1 MKTQPV
7 LNSWYNRNW
16 RWFVV
21 GTLLFGTFL
30 NYFDRQTLGLA
41 IDPISKEFGLD
52 NIQRGILLSA
62 FVFAYAFFHPV
73 IGLITDKI
81 KNIRLFFLLM
91 VIGWGVSTCLAGFAT
106 SYKQLLVLRISL
118 GILEAVNFPIC
129 LMIIARIFPAS
140 ERSLA
145 SGIFASGAFLAT
157 LVAPPVIVYFANN
170 YTWRYGFFI
179 AGGTDFLW
187 LIPWLLIFRN
197 PEKRSEM
204 WRKAVLENAAESIE
218 SFKEKIKYITTTYK
232 KVLLAPGFWAVALI
246 GIGII
251 PSLYFITQWL
261 PSFFTQGLGVSY
273 DNILAKNL
281 MIIYLMQDAG
291 LWIGGFI
298 VLKLATRG
306 LSIIKARKAVIIVAY
321 LLMVPILFVPYVSS
335 ITAAVAILALFVF
348 GLGAFLGNQ
357 HAFKQDIIK
366 TRVASVAALVGFI
379 ETGFSA
385 FVIRE
390 IGIITN
396 VSMDFTPVFLFI
408 TGLATFAIL
417 IVLFMIRGKWMNI
430 E

>member
-1 MKTQPV
+1 MSQESLK
-7 LNSWYNRNW
+7 NWYHKNW

-21 GTLLFGTFL
+21 LTLLFGTFL

-41 IDPISKEFGLD
+41 IDPISREFGLD
-52 NIQRGILLSA
+52 NIQRGNLLAA
-62 FVFAYAFFHPV
+62 FIFAYALFHPV

-81 KNIRLFFLLM
+81 KNIRLFFSLM
-91 VIGWGVSTCLAGFAT
+91 VIGWGISTVLAGFAT
-106 SYKQLLVLRISL
+106 SYTQMFWLRVLL

-129 LMIIARIFPAS
+129 LMIIARIFPPG

-170 YTWRYGFFI
+170 FSWRYGFYI

-197 PEKRSEM
+197 PEKRSER
-204 WRKAVLENAAESIE
+204 WKEAVMKNAEESIVTM
-218 SFKEKIKYITTTYK
+218 KEKLHYIKDTYK
-232 KVLLAPGFWAVALI
+232 RVLSAPGFWAVTLI

-261 PSFFTQGLGVSY
+261 PSFFTQGLGVEY
-273 DNILAKNL
+273 DSILAKNL

-298 VLKLATRG
+298 VLKLADRG
-306 LSIIKARKAVIIVAY
+306 LTIMKARKAVIFSAY
-321 LLMVPILFVPYVSS
+321 VLMMPILLVPYVSS
-335 ITAAVAILALFVF
+335 IALVVTILAMFVF

-385 FVIRE
+385 FVIKE

-396 VSMDFTPVFLFI
+396 ISMDFSPVFFFI
-408 TGLATFAIL
+408 AGMTTFSLL
-417 IVLFMIRGKWMNI
+417 IVIFMIRPVWMKI

>member
-1 MKTQPV
+1 MRQINKS
-7 LNSWYNRNW
+7 SWYHRNW

-21 GTLLFGTFL
+21 FTLMFGTFL

-41 IDPISKEFGLD
+41 IDPISKDFGLD
-52 NIQRGILLSA
+52 NIQRGVLLSA
-62 FVFAYAFFHPV
+62 FVFAYAFFHPI

-81 KNIRLFFLLM
+81 KNIRLFFSIM
-91 VIGWGVSTCLAGFAT
+91 VIGWGLSTTLAGFAN
-106 SYKQLLVLRISL
+106 SYHQLFGLRIAL

-129 LMIIARIFPAS
+129 LMIISRIFPPN

-170 YTWRYGFFI
+170 FSWRYGFFL

-187 LIPWLLIFRN
+187 LIPWLLIFRK
-197 PEKRSEM
+197 PELRSET
-204 WRKAVLENAAESIE
+204 WNSAVSLIFTEPIV
-218 SFKEKIKYITTTYK
+218 SFKEKLFYMKDTYTRI
-232 KVLLAPGFWAVALI
+232 LAAPGFWAVALM
-246 GIGII
+246 GLGII

-261 PSFFTQGLGVSY
+261 PSFFTQGLGVAY
-273 DNILAKNL
+273 DNTLAKNL

-291 LWIGGFI
+291 LWIGGAI
-298 VLKLATRG
+298 VLKLASGKR
-306 LSIIKARKAVIIVAY
+306 SIIYSRKIVIIGAW
-321 LLMVPILFVPYVSS
+321 LLMIPVLCIPYLNS
-335 ITAAVAILALFVF
+335 IRLSVFILALFVF
-348 GLGAFLGNQ
+348 GLGGFLGNQ

-385 FVIRE
+385 FVIKE
-390 IGIITN
+390 IGVLTN
-396 VSMDFTPVFLFI
+396 VTNDFTNVFWFI
-408 TGLATFAIL
+408 GGLSTFSIL
-417 IVLFMIRGKWMNI
+417 VVIFMVKSRWMKV

>member
-1 MKTQPV
+1 MNSMAKG
-7 LNSWYNRNW
+7 SWYHRNW

-21 GTLLFGTFL
+21 VTLMFGTFL

-41 IDPISKEFGLD
+41 IDPISNEFGLD
-52 NIQRGILLSA
+52 NIQRGALLSA
-62 FVFAYAFFHPV
+62 FIFAYAFFHPF

-81 KNIRLFFLLM
+81 KNIRLFFSLM
-91 VIGWGVSTCLAGFAT
+91 VIGWGVSTVLAGFAA
-106 SYKQLLVLRISL
+106 SYNQLLWLRGML

-129 LMIIARIFPAS
+129 LMIIARIFPPN

-157 LVAPPVIVYFANN
+157 LVAPPVIVFFATNFS
-170 YTWRYGFFI
+170 WRYGFFI

-187 LIPWLLIFRN
+187 LVPWLLIFRRPAEFSQGWSN
-197 PEKRSEM
+197 AVNQSLSEP
-204 WRKAVLENAAESIE
+204 IFT
-218 SFKEKIKYITTTYK
+218 FKEKISYIKETYAK
-232 KVLLAPGFWAVALI
+232 ILSAPGFWAVALM
-246 GIGII
+246 GLGII

-261 PSFFTQGLGVSY
+261 PSFFTQGLGVNY

-291 LWIGGFI
+291 LWIGGFL
-298 VLKLATRG
+298 VLKLASKGFT
-306 LSIIKARKAVIIVAY
+306 IINSRKAVIIGAW
-321 LLMVPILFVPYVSS
+321 LLMIPILIIPYLNSVRWS
-335 ITAAVAILALFVF
+335 VFILAMFVF
-348 GLGAFLGNQ
+348 GLGGFLGNQ

-385 FVIRE
+385 FVIKE

-396 VSMDFTPVFLFI
+396 ISHDFTHVFWVI
-408 TGLATFAIL
+408 AGLATFSIV
-417 IVLFMIRGKWMNI
+417 IVLVMVRPKWMKI

>member
-1 MKTQPV
+1 
-7 LNSWYNRNW
+7 
-16 RWFVV
+16 
-21 GTLLFGTFL
+21 
-30 NYFDRQTLGLA
+30 
-41 IDPISKEFGLD
+41 
-52 NIQRGILLSA
+52 
-62 FVFAYAFFHPV
+62 
-73 IGLITDKI
+73 
-81 KNIRLFFLLM
+81 
-91 VIGWGVSTCLAGFAT
+91 
-106 SYKQLLVLRISL
+106 
-118 GILEAVNFPIC
+118 
-129 LMIIARIFPAS
+129 
-140 ERSLA
+140 
-145 SGIFASGAFLAT
+145 
-157 LVAPPVIVYFANN
+157 
-170 YTWRYGFFI
+170 
-179 AGGTDFLW
+179 
-187 LIPWLLIFRN
+187 
-197 PEKRSEM
+197 
-204 WRKAVLENAAESIE
+204 
-218 SFKEKIKYITTTYK
+218 
-232 KVLLAPGFWAVALI
+232 
-246 GIGII
+246 
-251 PSLYFITQWL
+251 
-261 PSFFTQGLGVSY
+261 
-273 DNILAKNL
+273 
-281 MIIYLMQDAG
+281 MQDAG

>member
-1 MKTQPV
+1 MKQSKKS
-7 LNSWYNRNW
+7 SWYHRNW

-21 GTLLFGTFL
+21 LTLMFGTFL

-41 IDPISKEFGLD
+41 IEPISRDFGLD
-52 NIQRGILLSA
+52 NVQRGVLLSA
-62 FVFAYAFFHPV
+62 FVFAYAFFHPF

-81 KNIRLFFLLM
+81 KNIRLFFSLM
-91 VIGWGVSTCLAGFAT
+91 VIGWGMSTTLAGFANT
-106 SYKQLLVLRISL
+106 YHQLIWLRVAL

-129 LMIIARIFPAS
+129 LMIIARIFPPN

-170 YTWRYGFFI
+170 FSWRYGFFI

-197 PEKRSEM
+197 PELRSET
-204 WRKAVLENAAESIE
+204 WKNAVSLNVSEAVTT
-218 SFKEKIKYITTTYK
+218 FKEKLHYIKDTYSK
-232 KVLLAPGFWAVALI
+232 ILTAPGFWAVALM

-261 PSFFTQGLGVSY
+261 PSFFTQGLGVAY
-273 DNILAKNL
+273 DNVLAKNL

-291 LWIGGFI
+291 LWIGGII
-298 VLKLATRG
+298 VLKLASGKR
-306 LSIIKARKAVIIVAY
+306 SIISARKIVIMGAW
-321 LLMVPILFVPYVSS
+321 LLMIPVLFIPYLNSVRLS
-335 ITAAVAILALFVF
+335 VFILALFVF
-348 GLGAFLGNQ
+348 GLGGFLGNQ

-366 TRVASVAALVGFI
+366 TRVASVAALVGFV

-385 FVIRE
+385 FVIKE
-390 IGIITN
+390 IGVLTN
-396 VSMDFTPVFLFI
+396 VSNDFTNVFWFI
-408 TGLATFAIL
+408 AGLSTFSIL
-417 IVLFMIRGKWMNI
+417 IVIFMVKSRWMKV